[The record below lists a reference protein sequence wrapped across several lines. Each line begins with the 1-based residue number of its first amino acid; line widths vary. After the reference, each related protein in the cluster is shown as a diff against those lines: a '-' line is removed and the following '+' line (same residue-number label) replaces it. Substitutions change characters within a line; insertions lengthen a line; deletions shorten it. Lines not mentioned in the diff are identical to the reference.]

1 LNGLERRGEGGV
13 TDREAALGEAWSA
26 LGGDPSRRELHVS
39 SGRPILTGPLPVGD
53 LAIACVGATLLAAA
67 ELAEARGVTR
77 PAVAVDAA
85 HVEAA
90 FTSERHALLD
100 GRPLGIGF
108 DPLSTWMRTAGGWL
122 RTHANYPHHRAA
134 LAAAAGAGLDVEAV
148 RKAVAGRGG
157 EELEDAIF
165 AAGGCAAVLR
175 DQAAWQEHPQG
186 RVPGEL
192 GLLDIAAG
200 GGGAPPLPDLV
211 PGAPPASGL
220 RVLDL
225 TRVIAG
231 PVGTRMLA
239 ALGAGVLRVDPPSVP
254 EIAAQAI
261 DTGPGKRSAHLD
273 LRTDAGRRTFGR
285 LLGEADV
292 LVQGYRPG
300 ALEALGFGM
309 ADLAR
314 RHPHLVTVSLSAWGE
329 DGPWGGRRGFDS
341 LVQAASG
348 IAVACT
354 PEAAARPGA
363 LPAQALDHGTG
374 YLIAAAA
381 LRGLAERAR
390 SRPPLHA
397 RLALA
402 RTARW
407 LLDLPRAPAA
417 VTPPADPAP
426 FLVDL
431 PSPLGRV
438 TLVAP
443 PGTLDGR
450 PLAWTRGPVPP
461 GSDPPAW

>member
-1 LNGLERRGEGGV
+1 MTHR
-13 TDREAALGEAWSA
+13 DAATAAAWSA
-26 LGGDPSRRELHVS
+26 LGGDPSRRDVHVS
-39 SGRPILTGPLPVGD
+39 SDRPILTGPLPVGD
-53 LAIACVGATLLAAA
+53 LAVACVGAALLAAA
-67 ELAEARGVTR
+67 ELAEARGVAR
-77 PAVAVDAA
+77 PAVAVDPD
-85 HVEAA
+85 HVGAA
-90 FTSERHALLD
+90 FTSERHALVD

-134 LAAAAGAGLDVEAV
+134 LSTALGAGLDVDAV
-148 RKAVAGRGG
+148 RKAVAAREG

-165 AAGGCAAVLR
+165 AAGGCAAALR
-175 DQAAWQEHPQG
+175 DEPVWRAHPQG
-186 RVPGEL
+186 HLLGEL
-192 GLLDIAAG
+192 GLLDLAPGA
-200 GGGAPPLPDLV
+200 GGAPPLPDLA
-211 PGAPPASGL
+211 PGVPPASGL

-239 ALGAGVLRVDPPSVP
+239 ALGAEVLRIDPPTSQLP

-273 LRTDAGRRTFGR
+273 LRTGTGPATFER

-300 ALEALGFGM
+300 ALDALGFGV

-314 RHPHLVTVSLSAWGE
+314 RHPHLVTVSLSAWG
-329 DGPWGGRRGFDS
+329 DRGPWGGRRGFDS

-348 IAVACT
+348 IAAACT
-354 PEAAARPGA
+354 AGDAAPPGP

-390 SRPPLHA
+390 SGTPLHA

-407 LLDLPRAPAA
+407 LLDLPRTPAA
-417 VTPPADPAP
+417 AAPSTDPAP

-431 PSPLGRV
+431 ASPMGRV
-438 TLVAP
+438 TVVAP
-443 PGTLDGR
+443 PGTLDGE
-450 PLAWTRGPVPP
+450 PLTWTRGPVPP